1 MLALDLR
8 PCEISQIEI
17 KGESTPTGDAIRISE
32 IRNECVPRISV
43 DRLLCRAE

>member
-17 KGESTPTGDAIRISE
+17 RRESTSTGDAIRISE
-32 IRNECVPRISV
+32 IRNECVRRISN